1 MRSQSLSDVLFT
13 KTQQKVLGLLF
24 TKPDES
30 FYLNEVV
37 RLAGVGKGTIK
48 RELDRM
54 QAAGLL
60 TVKPIGNQVHY
71 QANKQSPI
79 YSELMSI
86 VRKTFGIVEVI
97 RDTLQHLDAQVDLA
111 FIYGSVAK
119 HEDTASSDVDLMVV
133 TESLAYAEL
142 MEALSRAE
150 ASIGRTI
157 NPTIYDME
165 QLEGKLHD
173 KKAFVEKVMEQ
184 PKLWIKGCDDDIR
197 AIRESGKNK
206 KAKGRA
212 T

>member
-1 MRSQSLSDVLFT
+1 MLILYHRTHLNDLILRASWPDLWLDKTHKGTYSTHIETYLDSFKVRSQSLSDVLFT

-24 TKPDES
+24 TRPDET
-30 FYLNEVV
+30 FYLNEIV

-60 TVKPIGNQVHY
+60 TVTPIGNQIHY

-79 YSELMSI
+79 YSELLSI

-97 RDTLQHLDAQVDLA
+97 KASLQQLDAQVDLA

-142 MEALSRAE
+142 M
-150 ASIGRTI
+150 
-157 NPTIYDME
+157 
-165 QLEGKLHD
+165 
-173 KKAFVEKVMEQ
+173 
-184 PKLWIKGCDDDIR
+184 
-197 AIRESGKNK
+197 
-206 KAKGRA
+206 
-212 T
+212 

>member
-13 KTQQKVLGLLF
+13 KTQQRVLGLLF
-24 TKPDES
+24 TRPDQS
-30 FYLNEVV
+30 FYLNEIV

-60 TVKPIGNQVHY
+60 TVKPIGNQIHY
-71 QANKQSPI
+71 QANNQSPI
-79 YSELMSI
+79 YTELMSI
-86 VRKTFGIVEVI
+86 VRKTFGVVEVI
-97 RDTLQHLDAQVDLA
+97 KASMQHLDEQVDLA

-150 ASIGRTI
+150 ESIGRPI

-165 QLEGKLHD
+165 QLKGKLHD

-184 PKLWIKGCDDDIR
+184 PKLWIKGCDDDIS
-197 AIRESGKNK
+197 AIRKSGKNK
-206 KAKGRA
+206 KVKGRA